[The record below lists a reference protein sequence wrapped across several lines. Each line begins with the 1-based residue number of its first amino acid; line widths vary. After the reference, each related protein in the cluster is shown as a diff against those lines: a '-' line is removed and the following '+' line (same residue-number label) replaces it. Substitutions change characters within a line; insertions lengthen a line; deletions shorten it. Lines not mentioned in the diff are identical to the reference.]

1 MSTKFIYVPPRIG
14 FDPQLAD
21 EVARLGQL
29 NLAPVE
35 TDEPTALV
43 RRSPF
48 DGYSRSLTPDGG
60 ILITYKDLNRGL
72 VCTTLKISACVAIT
86 VPWFSPIL
94 DMPLFSSTQ
103 LISAA
108 ALALV
113 DWIIVTWKVK
123 KKHSVEIRPDCMI
136 IDGKDIFWA
145 EDIGDTWP
153 ELVPDQEDPSKMSI
167 SGICGTR
174 FIEYMTANRIDDNDR
189 MPEVLMAH
197 LQEAMEQLWGR
208 REVTFASAP

>member
-1 MSTKFIYVPPRIG
+1 MSNEFVYVPPRME

-21 EVARLGQL
+21 EVARLGRL
-29 NLAPVE
+29 DPPPIE
-35 TDEPTALV
+35 GEDPTALA

-48 DGYSRSLTPDGG
+48 DGYSRSLTSDGG

-72 VCTTLKISACVAIT
+72 VCKGLKISACLAVT
-86 VPWFSPIL
+86 VPLLGPIF
-94 DMPLFSSTQ
+94 DMPLLSSTQ

-108 ALALV
+108 ALGLV
-113 DWIIVTWKVK
+113 DWIVLMWKVK
-123 KKHSVEIRPDCMI
+123 KRHSVEVRPDCMI
-136 IDGKDIFWA
+136 IDRKDIFWA
-145 EDIGDTWP
+145 EDIGDNWP
-153 ELVPDQEDPSKMSI
+153 ELAPDQEDPTKINI

-174 FIEYMTANRIDDNDR
+174 FIKYMTANRIDDNDR